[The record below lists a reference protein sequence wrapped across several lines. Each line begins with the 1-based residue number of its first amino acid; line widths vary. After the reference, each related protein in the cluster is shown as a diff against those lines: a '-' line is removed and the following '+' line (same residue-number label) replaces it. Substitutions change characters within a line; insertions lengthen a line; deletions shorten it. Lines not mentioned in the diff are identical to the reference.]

1 MPEEERMASWHLVEA
16 GTVHSAGAAFP
27 PVFAG
32 APAPGLG
39 APVGRLRDLRVS
51 AGWPMISGMAIDP
64 LIDLPTADDFH
75 ALLAREELR
84 RARTGE
90 TLTIAML
97 DVDGLRWVN
106 AHHGAGAGNDVL
118 RLCVATLRSNL
129 RAVDELA
136 RMGPD
141 EFAVLLHAT
150 DARKASV
157 WADRFEDELQAVSFE
172 MDAGPVTCSVGLAD
186 TSSGITV
193 MEAASKAHRRMEVI
207 QTMRKLRRTRGGD
220 ALGPA

>member
-1 MPEEERMASWHLVEA
+1 
-16 GTVHSAGAAFP
+16 
-27 PVFAG
+27 
-32 APAPGLG
+32 
-39 APVGRLRDLRVS
+39 
-51 AGWPMISGMAIDP
+51 MIIGMAIDP
-64 LIDLPTADDFH
+64 LIDIPTADDFH
-75 ALLAREELR
+75 TLLAREELR

-90 TLTIAML
+90 TLTIGML

-106 AHHGAGAGNDVL
+106 AHHGAGAGSDVL
-118 RLCVATLRSNL
+118 RLCVATIRSNL

-172 MDAGPVTCSVGLAD
+172 MDAGPITCSVGLAD

>member
-1 MPEEERMASWHLVEA
+1 MI
-16 GTVHSAGAAFP
+16 
-27 PVFAG
+27 
-32 APAPGLG
+32 
-39 APVGRLRDLRVS
+39 VG
-51 AGWPMISGMAIDP
+51 MEIDP
-64 LIDLPTADDFH
+64 LAELPGSDDFQ

-90 TLTIAML
+90 TLTVAML

-106 AHHGAGAGNDVL
+106 AHHGAAAGSDVL
-118 RLCVATLRSNL
+118 RVCVATLRASL

-141 EFAVLLHAT
+141 EFGVLLHAT
-150 DARKASV
+150 DSRNAGL

-172 MDAGPVTCSVGLAD
+172 MDAGPVCCSIGIAD

-193 MEAASKAHRRMEVI
+193 MEAAGRAHRRMEVI
-207 QTMRKLRRTRGGD
+207 QTVRKLRRTRGGD

>member
-1 MPEEERMASWHLVEA
+1 MNTL
-16 GTVHSAGAAFP
+16 
-27 PVFAG
+27 
-32 APAPGLG
+32 
-39 APVGRLRDLRVS
+39 
-51 AGWPMISGMAIDP
+51 MAIDP

-106 AHHGAGAGNDVL
+106 AHHGAGTGSDVL
-118 RLCVATLRSNL
+118 RLCVSTLRANL

-136 RMGPD
+136 RTGPD
-141 EFAVLLHAT
+141 EFGVLLHAT
-150 DARKASV
+150 DSRNAGI

-186 TSSGITV
+186 TSSGITL
-193 MEAASKAHRRMEVI
+193 METFARAHRRMEVI
-207 QTMRKLRRTRGGD
+207 QTVRKLRRTRGGD

>member
-1 MPEEERMASWHLVEA
+1 MTR
-16 GTVHSAGAAFP
+16 
-27 PVFAG
+27 
-32 APAPGLG
+32 
-39 APVGRLRDLRVS
+39 
-51 AGWPMISGMAIDP
+51 GMEIDP
-64 LIDLPTADDFH
+64 LAELPGSDDFQ

-90 TLTIAML
+90 SLTVAML

-106 AHHGAGAGNDVL
+106 AHHGAAAGSGVL
-118 RLCVATLRSNL
+118 RLCVSTLQASL

-136 RMGPD
+136 RTGPD

-150 DARKASV
+150 DSRNASI

-172 MDAGPVTCSVGLAD
+172 LDAGPVTCSIGLAD
-186 TSSGITV
+186 TSSGITL
-193 MEAASKAHRRMEVI
+193 MEAGARAHRRMEVV

-220 ALGPA
+220 PLGPA